1 MNEPIKILQIRG
13 DGAELCPVILRRR
26 FAAIPPNQALEPTT
40 PTVMI
45 PAAQEVTP
53 VGVVAHL

>member
-1 MNEPIKILQIRG
+1 MVHLLLESKLS
-13 DGAELCPVILRRR
+13 
-26 FAAIPPNQALEPTT
+26 NQALEPTT